1 MRIEREL
8 TMARILLVEDDDQL
22 RSMLKFLLTDSG
34 YEAWE
39 APDGTR
45 VGQMYDQQ
53 HFDLVI
59 TDLVMPDK
67 DGLEVIIDLRR
78 KNQNMR
84 IIAMSG
90 AGPGS
95 GEVYLKAAQRLGAD
109 LTLSKPFGNQEFLE
123 AVCLALEN

>member
-1 MRIEREL
+1 
-8 TMARILLVEDDDQL
+8 MARILLVEDDDQL

-123 AVCLALEN
+123 AVCLALET